1 MIYPTKTGSDNHEWF
16 LNSAGSNLH
25 GENAN
30 RGSDSEGTYYTIS
43 SSQVRAGAET
53 RHGYHEGDLETDYG
67 ELDLNNDGRGHMMEQ
82 GGFRDVE
89 MTGYYYVTTSGD
101 DDIVHYCRGGEHSG
115 SGSSACEGSA
125 YKLAFNYS
133 DGMVRARKE
142 FPHNE
147 YVSEDWRTGFGGS
160 VRNKWVGFKAIF
172 VNRGIAPNISVYME
186 AWIDKGNNNNW
197 ERVYTHTDDGG
208 WGNTGD
214 SCGGDDDVVLNW
226 SGPLAV
232 FRWDDNGIRFKKLS
246 VREIKEGSIFEPPPP
261 GPGPPPPAS
270 PGEDPWQ
277 RLIYP
282 SDSIIASSDTGH
294 VPANVNDQNP
304 TTMWIANLLPGWIKI
319 DMLERRTV
327 GYVKI
332 AWNRGNERTMGFNIE
347 VSEDNAAFN
356 QVFSG
361 SSSGTTDQLERY
373 DFTDINARFVRINV
387 ISNSQKMLVA
397 ITEIE
402 VWGGVPIGEEP
413 PPGPPPPG
421 PDPAFVYINRKHS
434 YHVNY
439 DAGPTCDVTAPP
451 PGPAPPG
458 TPPPGPTPS
467 PPPPPGEVTDSSSAD
482 DEDGLL

>member
-1 MIYPTKTGSDNHEWF
+1 M
-16 LNSAGSNLH
+16 
-25 GENAN
+25 
-30 RGSDSEGTYYTIS
+30 
-43 SSQVRAGAET
+43 RAGAET
-53 RHGYHEGDLETDYG
+53 RLGYDEGDLETDYG
-67 ELDLNNDGRGHMMEQ
+67 KLDLNDDGTGHMMEQ

-101 DDIVHYCRGGEHSG
+101 DDIVHYCRGGEHHG
-115 SGSSACEGSA
+115 SGDEACEGSA

-172 VNRGIAPNISVYME
+172 VNRGAAPNISVYME
-186 AWIDKGNNNNW
+186 AWIDKNNSNSW

-232 FRWDDNGIRFKKLS
+232 FRWDDNGIRFKMLS

-261 GPGPPPPAS
+261 GPGPVPPP

-282 SDSIIASSDTGH
+282 SDAIVSSGDNGN
-294 VPANVNDQNP
+294 VAANVNDQNLE
-304 TTMWIANLLPGWIKI
+304 TVWTHEILPAWIKI
-319 DMLERRTV
+319 DLLERRTV

-332 AWNRGNERTMGFNIE
+332 AFTKGDQRTVGFNIE
-347 VSEDNAAFN
+347 LSEDNTAWN
-356 QVFSG
+356 TVFTG
-361 SSSGTTDQLERY
+361 SSSGLTAGLQEFEFIDT
-373 DFTDINARFVRINV
+373 NARFVRINV
-387 ISNSQKMLVA
+387 ISNSQKNTA
-397 ITEIE
+397 SIKEIE

-413 PPGPPPPG
+413 LPGPPPPG
-421 PDPAFVYINRKHS
+421 PDPAFIYINRKHV
-434 YHVNY
+434 YHVNF
-439 DAGPTCDVTAPP
+439 DSGPQCGPT
-451 PGPAPPG
+451 
-458 TPPPGPTPS
+458 
-467 PPPPPGEVTDSSSAD
+467 
-482 DEDGLL
+482 